1 MGAIWGG
8 DIHREHPGK
17 IFTPCEPSRECILPE
32 GGPWGPLGLGPTPKG
47 SVPAKNHGT
56 PTRGGANTAARR
68 LLQRVGPPHGPPLT
82 LGGSFLG
89 SFTSKFTNNLGWIG

>member
-56 PTRGGANTAARR
+56 PTRGGGEYSREKASAEGRA
-68 LLQRVGPPHGPPLT
+68 PPWPPL
-82 LGGSFLG
+82 
-89 SFTSKFTNNLGWIG
+89 NLRGFILR